1 MMDNHDKITQN
12 TLAEEEKSISGG
24 GFEPYTPRL
33 MATEYVP
40 LGCLSN
46 LLTCSVESKLV
57 AKALGGLSIC
67 GRVIGVGVTPPPPP
81 PNLTAC
87 VWFRT

>member
-46 LLTCSVESKLV
+46 LLT
-57 AKALGGLSIC
+57 
-67 GRVIGVGVTPPPPP
+67 
-81 PNLTAC
+81 
-87 VWFRT
+87 